1 MSSIHIMLKPVS
13 GACNLRCDYCFYA
26 DEAANRQT
34 ADCGCMDDATV
45 ETLIRK
51 AFIFAEDGITFSF
64 QGGEPLLA
72 GLAFY
77 ERFVR
82 TVGMYNVRGIPVSYA
97 LQTNGTLLTDA
108 LCRFFVQHDFLV
120 GVSLDGTAAT
130 HDLHRR
136 DAAGQPTHAAVL
148 RGIRLLRRHG
158 VEFNILCVLTNA
170 ACEQIPAV
178 WQALAPFGHVQF
190 IPCLDPLDA
199 HGAHLLDADRYG
211 EALVTLFDLY
221 RDAFFTAA
229 HVSERRMDNYLSIL
243 LGYLPESCDMA
254 GKCGT
259 YFLCEADGSVYP
271 CDFYALDAWRLG
283 NIRET
288 SFARMLHSDASAR
301 FCARGDELPADCRAC
316 EYLFLCRGGCRRDR
330 EPDYAVSRYCMAY
343 KTLFERRLPAMRAL
357 AAKAVEM

>member
-1 MSSIHIMLKPVS
+1 M
-13 GACNLRCDYCFYA
+13 
-26 DEAANRQT
+26 
-34 ADCGCMDDATV
+34 
-45 ETLIRK
+45 
-51 AFIFAEDGITFSF
+51 
-64 QGGEPLLA
+64 
-72 GLAFY
+72 
-77 ERFVR
+77 
-82 TVGMYNVRGIPVSYA
+82 
-97 LQTNGTLLTDA
+97 
-108 LCRFFVQHDFLV
+108 
-120 GVSLDGTAAT
+120 
-130 HDLHRR
+130 
-136 DAAGQPTHAAVL
+136 

-170 ACEQIPAV
+170 ACEQIRAV
-178 WQALAPFGHVQF
+178 WQALAPYGHVQF

-211 EALVTLFDLY
+211 EALVTVFDLY

-288 SFARMLHSDASAR
+288 SFARMLHSDAAAR

-357 AAKAVEM
+357 AVKAVEM